1 MIKRLRRNIIFVN
14 MLLVGTVI
22 VMIFTA
28 VCINN
33 YSSGI
38 NSLEHGLNQ
47 VLDRRIDDNNDF
59 PPPNELG
66 NKGKKEQPLQPN
78 YYVIVELNSDGEIKN
93 TINHNATID
102 SDTLNSC
109 IKIVTDSDN
118 KKQSG
123 QISEYNLM

>member
-1 MIKRLRRNIIFVN
+1 

-66 NKGKKEQPLQPN
+66 NKGKK
-78 YYVIVELNSDGEIKN
+78 NSRYSRI
-93 TINHNATID
+93 T
-102 SDTLNSC
+102 TL
-109 IKIVTDSDN
+109 
-118 KKQSG
+118 
-123 QISEYNLM
+123 

>member
-78 YYVIVELNSDGEIKN
+78 YYVIVELNSDG
-93 TINHNATID
+93 
-102 SDTLNSC
+102 
-109 IKIVTDSDN
+109 
-118 KKQSG
+118 
-123 QISEYNLM
+123 

>member
-118 KKQSG
+118 KKTKRTNQR
-123 QISEYNLM
+123 I